1 VAANSSEL
9 LVTGRRAQNMPQ
21 AVDHFAFVDVATVAA
36 ASGLR
41 DHRRNMSPF
50 RNMLWLYRER
60 FSLVHTDDL
69 DRIRKRPVNHK
80 RFISIKLS
88 PDGPVITRLIKMRL
102 EQLLLS
108 AALFVLIFSN
118 DEQHSVEFQFLG
130 VIIVC
135 VTAFVCVLR
144 GKCKTFSI
152 TILELIMFTIVFCS
166 YVSSIINGSAGYYT
180 IIFTITYVAIM
191 LIVRSFDERE
201 LIECIFASIALSVVV
216 VAIFYYDTIFEILQP
231 GAANRWELRLSPFGM
246 HPDLTGY
253 VYGGFLII
261 IIFSDVA
268 IGRVTLYLKLLL
280 AAICLIVVVAAS
292 ARAALIAMVF
302 TLIAYTT
309 RALLYGAKSAA
320 KVLSVLFVCVV
331 FGIIYSGPIVQYL
344 SEMLEL
350 DSSSRGLDT
359 GGSGR
364 IELWQQGVNLLANRN
379 WELFIGSGLRSSSPE
394 IIGFSTESS
403 YITIIIESGM
413 FVGLA
418 LLLYMASIILR
429 RLTRTAISK
438 FDSTVLYLILFAMT
452 QSIFNRY
459 LIAIGNP
466 MSLIVLMFISK
477 ESLRS
482 DTKIDLE
489 NTKTL
494 AT

>member
-1 VAANSSEL
+1 
-9 LVTGRRAQNMPQ
+9 
-21 AVDHFAFVDVATVAA
+21 
-36 ASGLR
+36 
-41 DHRRNMSPF
+41 
-50 RNMLWLYRER
+50 
-60 FSLVHTDDL
+60 
-69 DRIRKRPVNHK
+69 
-80 RFISIKLS
+80 
-88 PDGPVITRLIKMRL
+88 MRL

-118 DEQHSVEFQFLG
+118 NELHSVEIQSLG

-135 VTAFVCVLR
+135 VTAFICVLR
-144 GKCKTFSI
+144 RKSKTYSI
-152 TILELIMFTIVFCS
+152 TILEVIMFAVVFCS
-166 YVSSIINGSAGYYT
+166 YISSIINGSAGFYT
-180 IIFTITYVAIM
+180 IIFTMTYIAVM

-201 LIECIFASIALSVVV
+201 LIQCIFASIAVSVMA
-216 VAIFYYDTIFEILQP
+216 VAIVYYDTIFAILQP
-231 GAANRWELRLSPFGM
+231 GAANRWELRLSPFDM

-268 IGRVTLYLKLLL
+268 IGRATLYLKLLL
-280 AAICLIVVVAAS
+280 AAICLIVVLAAS
-292 ARAALIAMVF
+292 ARAALIAMLF

-320 KVLSVLFVCVV
+320 KILSVLFACML
-331 FGIIYSGPIVQYL
+331 FGIIYSGPIIQYL

-350 DSSSRGLDT
+350 DSNSRGLDT

-364 IELWQQGVNLLANRN
+364 IELWQQGASLLANRT
-379 WELFIGSGLRSSSPE
+379 WELFIGSGLRSASPE

-403 YITIIIESGM
+403 YITIFIESGL
-413 FVGLA
+413 FIGLA

-429 RLTRTAISK
+429 LLTRRVVSK
-438 FDSTVLYLILFAMT
+438 FESTVLYLILFAMT

-466 MSLIVLMFISK
+466 ISLIVLMFISK
-477 ESLRS
+477 ESLQTDAR
-482 DTKIDLE
+482 IDLE